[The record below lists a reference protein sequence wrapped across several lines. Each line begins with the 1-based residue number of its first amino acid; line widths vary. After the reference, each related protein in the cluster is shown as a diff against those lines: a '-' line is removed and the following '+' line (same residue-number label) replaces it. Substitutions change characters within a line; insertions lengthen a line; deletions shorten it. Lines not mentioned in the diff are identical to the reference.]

1 MNQASI
7 FIPFIGMMLL
17 TMAVWLY
24 MYTLRLTFLRRE
36 KIDPQLAS
44 TTRQMLDIVPTR
56 VNLPSENLI
65 NLFELPVLFYALC
78 IYLYVTGQVD
88 ATYLV
93 LAYGFFVFRVLHSV
107 IHCTYN
113 RVLHRFYAYSIS
125 SLALWVMIVM
135 AFFTLIQSVVK
146 Y

>member
-88 ATYLV
+88 ATYLC
-93 LAYGFFVFRVLHSV
+93 LLYTSPSPRD
-107 IHCTYN
+107 
-113 RVLHRFYAYSIS
+113 
-125 SLALWVMIVM
+125 
-135 AFFTLIQSVVK
+135 
-146 Y
+146 

>member
-56 VNLPSENLI
+56 VNLPSENLL

-135 AFFTLIQSVVK
+135 AFFTLI
-146 Y
+146 